1 MADDTTVTLQL
12 CQGLHRLVLE
22 KAGHRWAFQWEPG
35 LKHTLI
41 EQIGAM
47 AEDPNCPLGWVEA
60 AIVCR
65 YLGRRTPVGWSD
77 PTKLKRSAE

>member
-1 MADDTTVTLQL
+1 MPDDTTVTLQL
-12 CQGLHRLVLE
+12 SHGLHRLVIE

-41 EQIGAM
+41 EHVGAM
-47 AEDPNCPLGWVEA
+47 AKDPNCPLGWVEA

-65 YLGRRTPVGWSD
+65 YLSRRTPTGWSD
-77 PTKLKRSAE
+77 PTKPKRSAE

>member
-1 MADDTTVTLQL
+1 MADTTVTLQL

-22 KAGHRWAFQWEPG
+22 KAGHRWVFQWEPG
-35 LKHTLI
+35 LEHALI

-47 AEDPNCPLGWVEA
+47 AADPNCPLGWVEA

-65 YLGRRTPVGWSD
+65 YLGRRAPAG
-77 PTKLKRSAE
+77 